1 LPAAP
6 RIATTGAAARL
17 AATTRPVSAGAPHTS
32 NTASAT
38 SAGGVTALV
47 LQVLHPRNK
56 ISSHQNETASHKE
69 SQ

>member
-1 LPAAP
+1 MCPAC
-6 RIATTGAAARL
+6 IATATL
-17 AATTRPVSAGAPHTS
+17 AL
-32 NTASAT
+32 ASAT

-69 SQ
+69 SPQ